1 MTEITGSIAWSDLL
15 EDHFKKT
22 AERAYGL
29 SLIHKMA
36 EARYSHLRS
45 IVELPLIILQVIN
58 GAASVGSGSLFDDP
72 KFASIG
78 VGAVAILG
86 AIISAIGS
94 YFKWGARTEG
104 HRISS
109 IQYGRL
115 HRWLVVNLGLPREE
129 RPPAVEILKFVRTE
143 YDRLQEISPLVPPQI
158 VVAFQTKYGKKY
170 PGVALP
176 SECNGLEAVAVNR
189 GERAEIELVLSD
201 KI

>member
-45 IVELPLIILQVIN
+45 FVELPLIILQVIN
-58 GAASVGSGSLFDDP
+58 GAASVGSGSLFSDP

-78 VGAVAILG
+78 IGAVAILG

-104 HRISS
+104 HRISA

-129 RPPAVEILKFVRTE
+129 RPPAIEILKFVRTE
-143 YDRLQEISPLVPPQI
+143 YDRLQEISPLIPPQI
-158 VVAFQTKYGKKY
+158 VAAFQIRYGKRY
-170 PGVALP
+170 PDVALP
-176 SECNGLEAVAVNR
+176 SECNGLEAVVINR
-189 GERAEIELVLSD
+189 RERGEIELVLSD
-201 KI
+201 KE